1 MSFKEYV
8 EQNYAHMNYKKNLSS
23 LGMPKDSIHDS
34 IEGSVSSRVQGRQ
47 KIEARHSSLNNTL
60 VPKLQ
65 ALKPKK
71 LIETNQSTFS
81 EEQAGIII

>member
-34 IEGSVSSRVQGRQ
+34 VEGSVSSRVQGR
-47 KIEARHSSLNNTL
+47 
-60 VPKLQ
+60 
-65 ALKPKK
+65 
-71 LIETNQSTFS
+71 
-81 EEQAGIII
+81 